1 MNSPKKKETLL
12 IFLVVLILVVLII
25 SNTVLLFLVTL
36 NSPYHKSRQLI
47 KAIKQHDYDTMEI
60 MLEAGVDPNVPD
72 ARITKLNGLFETAP
86 DVPIDIAAKM
96 DDIKAVKMLLQY
108 GATPNQI
115 EGTRSHPLHSA
126 IFKNGENV
134 LAIVKELVEHGADPY
149 EEHGSTN
156 VFYWVAGKRS
166 PNDSNADLR
175 MMETMDYLF
184 ETFCEDPQ
192 SISQKSH
199 EIWSLTTYAI
209 YRGKNIQLIQF
220 LIDKRGTIDFD
231 SSYAGES
238 FYDYCHKKGNE
249 KLLSLMEQNG
259 GFPED
264 LLTK

>member
-1 MNSPKKKETLL
+1 MNSPKKKKTFL
-12 IFLVVLILVVLII
+12 IFLVMLII

-86 DVPIDIAAKM
+86 DVPIDIAAEM

-108 GATPNQI
+108 GATPNHI
-115 EGTRSHPLHSA
+115 EGTGSFPLHSA
-126 IFKNGENV
+126 ISENGENV
-134 LAIVKELVEHGADPY
+134 LAIVRELVEHGADPY
-149 EEHGSTN
+149 EDRRSGN
-156 VFYWVAGKRS
+156 VFYWVAYKRS

-175 MMETMDYLF
+175 MKETMDYLF
-184 ETFCEDPQ
+184 KEFKESPQ

-199 EIWSLTTYAI
+199 ETWSLTTYAF
-209 YRGKNIQLIQF
+209 YFGENTQLIQY
-220 LIDKRGTIDFD
+220 LIDNGGTIDFD

-238 FYDYCHKKGNE
+238 FYDYCHKKGNG
-249 KLLSLMEQNG
+249 KLLSLIEQNG

-264 LLTK
+264 HLTK

>member
-12 IFLVVLILVVLII
+12 IFFVVLILVVLII

-220 LIDKRGTIDFD
+220 LIDNRGTIDFD

-238 FYDYCHKKGNE
+238 FYDYCHKNGNE
-249 KLLSLMEQNG
+249 KLLSLIEQNG

>member
-1 MNSPKKKETLL
+1 MSAPKKKKALL
-12 IFLVVLILVVLII
+12 IFLVVLII
-25 SNTVLLFLVTL
+25 SSTLSLFIVTL

-47 KAIKQHDYDTMEI
+47 KAIKQHDYDTMKTL
-60 MLEAGVDPNVPD
+60 LEAGVDPNVPD

-86 DVPIDIAAKM
+86 DVPIDIAAQM
-96 DDIKAVKMLLQY
+96 DNVNAVRILLQY
-108 GATPNQI
+108 GAIPNHI
-115 EGTRSHPLHSA
+115 EGTRSYPLHSA

-149 EEHGSTN
+149 EKDGSTN
-156 VFYWVAGKRS
+156 VFYWVACKRS

-175 MMETMDYLF
+175 MMETLDYLF

-199 EIWSLTTYAI
+199 ETWSLTTYAI
-209 YRGKNIQLIQF
+209 YRGQNIQLIQF
-220 LIDKRGTIDFD
+220 LIDNGGTIDFD

-249 KLLSLMEQNG
+249 KLLSLIEQNG

>member
-156 VFYWVAGKRS
+156 VFYWVADKRS

-220 LIDKRGTIDFD
+220 LIDNRGTIDFD

-249 KLLSLMEQNG
+249 KLLSLIEQNG

>member
-1 MNSPKKKETLL
+1 M
-12 IFLVVLILVVLII
+12 LILSSTL
-25 SNTVLLFLVTL
+25 SLFIVTL

-108 GATPNQI
+108 GATPNHI

-156 VFYWVAGKRS
+156 VFYWVASKRS

-175 MMETMDYLF
+175 MMETLDYLF

-199 EIWSLTTYAI
+199 ETWSLTTYAI
-209 YRGKNIQLIQF
+209 YRGQNIQLIQF
-220 LIDKRGTIDFD
+220 LIDNRGTIDFD

-249 KLLSLMEQNG
+249 KLLSLIEKNG

-264 LLTK
+264 K